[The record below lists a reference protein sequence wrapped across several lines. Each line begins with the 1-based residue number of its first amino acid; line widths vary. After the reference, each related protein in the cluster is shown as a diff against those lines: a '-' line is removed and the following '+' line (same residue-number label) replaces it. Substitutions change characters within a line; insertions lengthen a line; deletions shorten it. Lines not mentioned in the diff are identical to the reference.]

1 MSFKVVICYHFSYV
15 YIIAKVFVF
24 ICFQVYGYARKFA
37 KIGIAEA
44 LVDSLS
50 AGLCSPDLVPACTT
64 LKVIAVNVSG
74 VISNPMLSMQNCVCI
89 GSS

>member
-1 MSFKVVICYHFSYV
+1 MTKVLVL
-15 YIIAKVFVF
+15 

-50 AGLCSPDLVPACTT
+50 AGGLCSSDLVSACTT
-64 LKVIAVNVSG
+64 LKVIAVNVSE
-74 VISNPMLSMQNCVCI
+74 VIFNPTLSMQNCVCI
-89 GSS
+89 ERPRVFMDCLSVYDSKG